1 MPHLEITEV
10 VLFHCNIVN
19 NDYKRN
25 SRGLYT
31 SVSNKPL
38 GSLLE
43 ISQKIFLK
51 TFNSK
56 FQKIKYGLQIKT
68 ANH

>member
-10 VLFHCNIVN
+10 VLFHCNIAN

-51 TFNSK
+51 TFHSK

-68 ANH
+68 VNH